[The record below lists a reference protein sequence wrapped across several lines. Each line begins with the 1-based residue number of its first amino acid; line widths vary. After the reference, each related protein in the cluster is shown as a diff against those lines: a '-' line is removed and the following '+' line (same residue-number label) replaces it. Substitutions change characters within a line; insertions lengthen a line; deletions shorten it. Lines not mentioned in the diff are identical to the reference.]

1 MKPPTLVNHPP
12 DVSPPPGNQPVIAPI
27 YQSVKYEFETI
38 DETLRMLRGEKPG
51 YFYMRA
57 SNPTTRQLELT
68 LARMQGRDDCLATAS
83 GVNAIA
89 QTLIALTKPGDH
101 ILCFVET
108 YGPTRNIIR
117 RLLARFG
124 VEHTLLSI
132 EDMAGVENVLA
143 SRPTRLVMF
152 ESPTNPVTKIAD
164 IERLVELAHRHGAL
178 AVIDNTF
185 AGFHQ
190 HGEYDI
196 DLFVHSLTKYASGT
210 GDVMGGAVIG
220 RRELI
225 EAMRPDF
232 SVLGALLDPHA
243 AFLIQRGLKTYFVR
257 YREQT
262 RAAQAHCRT
271 PGGTCRRGARALPGP
286 AGPSAIRARAETDA
300 RSRHGGQLRPQA
312 GQRGGAHVQRTA
324 QVVCAHGQSRQ
335 HRFAGDAAAAGR
347 QPRFH
352 AGAAAPVRHRP
363 RHRAP
368 VDRTRGHRRSHR
380 RHRPGPADKF
390 AINLSALTARDAP
403 SRDNS
408 PGFPGAASLCRI
420 DSILHTMT
428 RSMRVVPSPLKS
440 VNGCACCQR
449 RRSTGVLFDPAAVL
463 QDNSGAIDLRLVTL
477 GQMLCTAPARSAEL
491 RAMWKEC
498 VITAAF
504 ALQVA
509 PRLGGDANTSAIA
522 GLLHR
527 LGDMLTIRA
536 IGEIEHASHVR
547 LDSAS
552 KSDLCAAHGG
562 ELLDRTV
569 RAWGIPARAAATA
582 AEWRRLRDFPGAA
595 ADAAAVYLARL
606 FAIELIAPQF
616 CAPGVIECAIEEMG
630 LDCASLASM
639 RSDASIARIAHG

>member
-68 LARMQGRDDCLATAS
+68 LAQLQGREDGLATAS

-89 QTLIALTKPGDH
+89 QTLIALTRQGDH
-101 ILCFVET
+101 ILSFIET

-117 RLLARFG
+117 RLLSRFG

-132 EDMAGVENVLA
+132 EDMAGVENLLA

-225 EAMRPDF
+225 EALRPDF

-262 RAAQAHCRT
+262 RAAQAIAEHLAAHPAVARVHY
-271 PGGTCRRGARALPGP
+271 PGLPGHP
-286 AGPSAIRARAETDA
+286 QFALAQKQMRDAGTVVSFDLKQGSEAAR
-300 RSRHGGQLRPQA
+300 
-312 GQRGGAHVQRTA
+312 
-324 QVVCAHGQSRQ
+324 
-335 HRFAGDAAAAGR
+335 RFSER
-347 QPRFH
+347 LKLF
-352 AGAAAPVRHRP
+352 
-363 RHRAP
+363 
-368 VDRTRGHRRSHR
+368 
-380 RHRPGPADKF
+380 
-390 AINLSALTARDAP
+390 ALTASLGSTDSLVMP
-403 SRDNS
+403 PQLVGSRD
-408 PGFPGAASLCRI
+408 F
-420 DSILHTMT
+420 
-428 RSMRVVPSPLKS
+428 
-440 VNGCACCQR
+440 
-449 RRSTGVLFDPAAVL
+449 
-463 QDNSGAIDLRLVTL
+463 
-477 GQMLCTAPARSAEL
+477 TAD
-491 RAMWKEC
+491 
-498 VITAAF
+498 
-504 ALQVA
+504 Q
-509 PRLGGDANTSAIA
+509 
-522 GLLHR
+522 
-527 LGDMLTIRA
+527 
-536 IGEIEHASHVR
+536 VR
-547 LDSAS
+547 LS
-552 KSDLCAAHGG
+552 GIG
-562 ELLDRTV
+562 PGTV
-569 RAWGIPARAAATA
+569 RLSIGL
-582 AEWRRLRDFPGAA
+582 EDVG
-595 ADAAAVYLARL
+595 D
-606 FAIELIAPQF
+606 LIADIDQ
-616 CAPGVIECAIEEMG
+616 A
-630 LDCASLASM
+630 LT
-639 RSDASIARIAHG
+639 